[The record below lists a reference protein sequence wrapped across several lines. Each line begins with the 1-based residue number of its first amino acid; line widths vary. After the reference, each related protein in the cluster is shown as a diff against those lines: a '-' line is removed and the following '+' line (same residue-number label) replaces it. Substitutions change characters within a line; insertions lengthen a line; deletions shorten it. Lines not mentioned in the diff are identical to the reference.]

1 MAVSVNTVYRTVL
14 YILNKEQRGYV
25 TPTEFN
31 SVASQVQ
38 REIFQSY
45 FPDGNQVNRL
55 NQNNTQNETEFF
67 NIFDNISYKLY
78 PFEQSINFRF
88 DTGYSTSTDTFV
100 PTVRSQVY
108 KIGEVVSNYA
118 GQPSRNS
125 ITQLVSSKEFNKI
138 TRSNLTAPT
147 QSHPLLKISNSD
159 ITPLTAEAT
168 IPLPTNNSATA
179 VVNITSGSIGPGN
192 TIVGTGVTS
201 NAFVQSFN
209 SSNNTLTFNTPQ
221 TLAAGVN
228 LTFFGATYN
237 DLSLT
242 VNPTP
247 NSITVNGLIRPTDPV
262 WGFTLGNVGQYLYNS
277 ATSVDFMLDNSER
290 TNIVLNM
297 LKYFGIIINN
307 PLVIQSAEQEIQKT
321 GVNEKS

>member
-1 MAVSVNTVYRTVL
+1 MAVNVNTVYRTVL

-55 NQNNTQNETEFF
+55 NQKNSQNDTEFF
-67 NIFDNISYKLY
+67 NIFDDISYKLY
-78 PFEQSINFRF
+78 PFEQTIDFRF
-88 DTGYSTSTDTFV
+88 DSGYATSTNTFV
-100 PTVRSQVY
+100 PAVRSQVY
-108 KIGEVVSNYA
+108 KIGEVVSNYI
-118 GQPSRNS
+118 GQPNKNS
-125 ITQLVSSKEFNKI
+125 ITQSVSSKEFNKI
-138 TRSNLTAPT
+138 TRSNLTSPT
-147 QSHPLLKISNSD
+147 NSHPIFTTSNSN

-179 VVNITSGSIGPGN
+179 VVNITSGSIGTGN
-192 TIVGTGVTS
+192 TIIGTGVTA

-221 TLAAGVN
+221 TLAAGVS
-228 LTFFGATYN
+228 LTFFGAAYN

-242 VNPTP
+242 VTP
-247 NSITVNGLIRPTDPV
+247 NPNSVTVNGLIRPTDPV
-262 WGFTLGNVGQYLYNS
+262 WGFSLGNVGQYLYNA

-290 TNIVLNM
+290 TNIVLNI

-321 GVNEKS
+321 EINEKS

>member
-1 MAVSVNTVYRTVL
+1 MAVNVNTVYRTVL

-55 NQNNTQNETEFF
+55 NQKNSQNDTEFF
-67 NIFDNISYKLY
+67 NIFDDISYKLY
-78 PFEQSINFRF
+78 PFEQTIDFRF
-88 DTGYSTSTDTFV
+88 YSGYATSTNTFV
-100 PTVRSQVY
+100 PAVRSQVY
-108 KIGEVVSNYA
+108 KIGEVVSNYI
-118 GQPSRNS
+118 GQPNKNS
-125 ITQLVSSKEFNKI
+125 ITQSVSSKEFNKI
-138 TRSNLTAPT
+138 TRSNLTSPT
-147 QSHPLLKISNSD
+147 NSHPIFTTSNSN

-179 VVNITSGSIGPGN
+179 VVNITSGSIGTGN
-192 TIVGTGVTS
+192 TIIGTGVTA

-221 TLAAGVN
+221 TLAAGVS
-228 LTFFGATYN
+228 LTFFGAAYN

-242 VNPTP
+242 VTP
-247 NSITVNGLIRPTDPV
+247 NPNSVTVNGLIRPTDPV
-262 WGFTLGNVGQYLYNS
+262 WGFSLGNVGQYLYNA

-290 TNIVLNM
+290 TNIVLNI

-321 GVNEKS
+321 EINEKS

>member
-1 MAVSVNTVYRTVL
+1 MAVKVNTVYRTVL

-55 NQNNTQNETEFF
+55 NQKNSQNDTEFF
-67 NIFDNISYKLY
+67 NIFDDISYKLY
-78 PFEQSINFRF
+78 PFEQTIDFRF
-88 DTGYSTSTDTFV
+88 DSGYATSTNTFV
-100 PTVRSQVY
+100 PAVRSQVY
-108 KIGEVVSNYA
+108 KIGEVVSNYI
-118 GQPSRNS
+118 GQPNKNS
-125 ITQLVSSKEFNKI
+125 ITQSVSSKEFNKI
-138 TRSNLTAPT
+138 TRSNLTSPT
-147 QSHPLLKISNSD
+147 NSHPIFTTSNSN

-179 VVNITSGSIGPGN
+179 VVNITSGSIGTGN
-192 TIVGTGVTS
+192 TIIGTGVTA

-221 TLAAGVN
+221 TLAAGVS
-228 LTFFGATYN
+228 LTFFGAAYN

-242 VNPTP
+242 VTP
-247 NSITVNGLIRPTDPV
+247 NPNSVTVNGLIRPTDPV
-262 WGFTLGNVGQYLYNS
+262 WGFSLGNVGQYLYNA

-290 TNIVLNM
+290 TNIVLNI

-321 GVNEKS
+321 EINEKS